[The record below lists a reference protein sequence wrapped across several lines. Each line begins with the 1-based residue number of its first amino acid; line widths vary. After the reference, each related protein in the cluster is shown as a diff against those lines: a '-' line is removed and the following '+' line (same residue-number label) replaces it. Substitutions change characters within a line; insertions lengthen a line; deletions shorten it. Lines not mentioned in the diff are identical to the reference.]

1 MTAVRHP
8 AALLSDDPDRSLV
21 PFWQSAVVQHLEVAP
36 FEQHDAI
43 RARVRALQTRADLLT
58 YLKDV
63 EKLVAATRCAEV
75 GHSRKSRT
83 LRRLAR
89 HPIRYC
95 LTNKC

>member
-63 EKLVAATRCAEV
+63 EKLVAAT
-75 GHSRKSRT
+75 
-83 LRRLAR
+83 LATA
-89 HPIRYC
+89 
-95 LTNKC
+95 LVK